1 MPGCAFSAAGAVS
14 SASGL
19 SGPGVTEDPSLPPL
33 GPAPL
38 RIGSIGRYN
47 ASVTQSSAHARSDI
61 RTYKGI
67 GVSPGIA
74 MGKAVIIERRE
85 AAVYRVP
92 IREDEVEAEVARLD
106 EALEKTRVQLHDLAT
121 RVSRSMGDEYASIFQ
136 AHAMMVSDPS
146 FADKVQQKIESE
158 QVNAEWALAEVQE
171 ELQARFESF
180 DDVYLR
186 ERVADVKDVAERVQM
201 NLQGA
206 AHHDLSEIKHDVVIL
221 ADDLTPSDTIH
232 FNRRPIVAFAS
243 EAGGR
248 TSHTSII
255 AKSLFMPA
263 IIGVP
268 RLTKIIDNDEFVIVD
283 GYEGVLLVNPTQAM
297 IAEYQAR
304 VIRHEEA
311 ERRLLGNRDLAA
323 VTKDERR
330 ITLQANIELV
340 EELKDAVKFG
350 AEGIGLYRSEFLYIS
365 KSPLLPT
372 EEEHFQLYRS
382 LAAAMEPRTCIIR
395 TFDLGGR
402 KLARE
407 IMGSKEN
414 NPVLG
419 LRGLRL
425 CMKHR
430 DMFHTQLRA
439 LLRASAYGDIRIMF
453 PLVTGVQELRQ
464 VKTLIREIK
473 AELDAEGLPY
483 NRELKIGIMVE
494 VPSAALIAD
503 ILAEE
508 SDFFAIGTN
517 DLIQYSLAI
526 DRSNENVSYLYEP
539 LHPALLRLI
548 KGIIDAGKHAGIPV
562 SMCGEMAA
570 DPIYAI
576 ILIGL
581 GLENFSMNPSSIPVI
596 KNVVRSVRYRDCKR
610 IADTALEKRTAQEIE
625 EFIIESVAMRFPE
638 AVSKA
643 L

>member
-1 MPGCAFSAAGAVS
+1 MPTDGLRQAAASA
-14 SASGL
+14 
-19 SGPGVTEDPSLPPL
+19 
-33 GPAPL
+33 
-38 RIGSIGRYN
+38 RR
-47 ASVTQSSAHARSDI
+47 DI
-61 RTYKGI
+61 RSYKGI

-74 MGKAVIIERRE
+74 IGRALIIERRE
-85 AAVYRVP
+85 ASVYRVP
-92 IREDEVEAEVARLD
+92 IREDEVDAEVTRFL
-106 EALEKTRVQLHDLAT
+106 EALEKTREQLLELKQ
-121 RVSRSMGDEYASIFQ
+121 RVSRSMGDEYGSIFE

-146 FADKVQQKIESE
+146 FADKVVQKIESE
-158 QVNAEWALAEVQE
+158 QVNAEWALGEVQE
-171 ELQARFESF
+171 ELQARFASF
-180 DDVYLR
+180 DDNYLR
-186 ERVADVKDVAERVQM
+186 ERVADVKDVAERVQT
-201 NLQGA
+201 NLQGI

-232 FNRRPIVAFAS
+232 FNRRPIVGFAT

-263 IIGVP
+263 VIGVP
-268 RLTKIIDNDEFVIVD
+268 RLTKMVDNDEMVIVD
-283 GYEGVLLVNPTQAM
+283 GYEGALIVNPTQAM

-311 ERRLLGNRDLAA
+311 ELRLLENRDLAA
-323 VTKDERR
+323 VTKDDRR
-330 ITLQANIELV
+330 ILLQANIELV
-340 EELKDAVKFG
+340 EELKDAIRFG

-372 EEEHFQLYRS
+372 EEEHFQLYRA
-382 LAAAMEPRTCIIR
+382 LAEATAPHECIIR
-395 TFDLGGR
+395 TFDLGGK

-407 IMGSKEN
+407 VIGSKED

-439 LLRASAYGDIRIMF
+439 LLRASAFGNIKIMF
-453 PLVTGVQELRQ
+453 PLVSGVQELRQ
-464 VKTLIREIK
+464 VKTLIREIRS
-473 AELDAEGLPY
+473 ELDAEGIAYNKELP
-483 NRELKIGIMVE
+483 IGIMVE

-548 KGIIDAGKHAGIPV
+548 KGVIDAGKRAGIPV
-562 SMCGEMAA
+562 SLCGEMAA

-581 GLENFSMNPSSIPVI
+581 GLELFSMNPSSIPVI
-596 KNVVRSVRYRDCKR
+596 KNIVRSVRYRDCRR
-610 IADTALEKRTAQEIE
+610 IAEMALQKKTAQEIE
-625 EFIIESVAMRFPE
+625 EFVIESVAMRFPE
-638 AVSKA
+638 GLVSKA
-643 L
+643 T

>member
-1 MPGCAFSAAGAVS
+1 MLTDRVTKSASAARNDV
-14 SASGL
+14 
-19 SGPGVTEDPSLPPL
+19 
-33 GPAPL
+33 
-38 RIGSIGRYN
+38 
-47 ASVTQSSAHARSDI
+47 

-67 GVSPGIA
+67 GASPGIA
-74 MGKAVIIERRE
+74 IGRAVIIERRE
-85 AAVYRVP
+85 AAVFRVP
-92 IREDEVEAEVARLD
+92 IREEDVPSEVKRFVG
-106 EALEKTRVQLHDLAT
+106 ALEKTRDELLELKHK
-121 RVSRSMGDEYASIFQ
+121 VSRSMGDEYGSIFE

-146 FADKVQQKIESE
+146 FSDKVVAKIESE

-171 ELQARFESF
+171 ELQARFRSF
-180 DDVYLR
+180 DDEYLR
-186 ERVADVKDVAERVQM
+186 ERVADVKDVAERVQT
-201 NLQGA
+201 NLQGI
-206 AHHDLSEIKHDVVIL
+206 AHHDLSEITHDVIIL
-221 ADDLTPSDTIH
+221 ADDLTPADTVH
-232 FNRRPIVAFAS
+232 FNRRPIVGFAT

-263 IIGVP
+263 VIGVP
-268 RLTKIIDNDEFVIVD
+268 RLTKFIDNDEMIIVD
-283 GYEGVLLVNPTQAM
+283 GYEGTLIVSPTQAM
-297 IAEYQAR
+297 IAEYQSR
-304 VIRHEEA
+304 VLRHEEA
-311 ERRLLGNRDLAA
+311 EKRLLENRTQPAI
-323 VTKDERR
+323 TKDNRQ

-340 EELKDAVKFG
+340 EELKDAIRFG

-382 LAAAMEPRTCIIR
+382 LAEALAPQWCIIR

-407 IMGSKEN
+407 VIGSKED

-439 LLRASAYGDIRIMF
+439 LLRASAFGKIKIMF

-464 VKTLIREIK
+464 VKTLIREIMN
-473 AELDAEGLPY
+473 ELDEEHIAY
-483 NRELKIGIMVE
+483 NPDLKIGIMVE

-503 ILAEE
+503 ILATET
-508 SDFFAIGTN
+508 DFFAIGTN

-548 KGIIDAGKHAGIPV
+548 KNVIDAGAHAGIPV
-562 SMCGEMAA
+562 SLCGEMAA
-570 DPIYAI
+570 DPIYAVV
-576 ILIGL
+576 LLGL
-581 GLENFSMNPSSIPVI
+581 GLEIFSMNPSSIPVI
-596 KNVVRSVRYRDCKR
+596 KNIIRSVRYRDCRR
-610 IADTALEKRTAQEIE
+610 IAEIALQKRTAQEIE
-625 EFIIESVAMRFPE
+625 EFVIESVATRFPE
-638 AVSKA
+638 GLISKTV
-643 L
+643 